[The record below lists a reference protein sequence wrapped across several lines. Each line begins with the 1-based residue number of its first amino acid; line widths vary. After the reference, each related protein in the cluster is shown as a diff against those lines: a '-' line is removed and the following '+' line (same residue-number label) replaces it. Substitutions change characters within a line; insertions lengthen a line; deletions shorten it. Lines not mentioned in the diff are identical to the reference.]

1 MAMIKGI
8 IVTLYEK
15 IENGADEFGRTIY
28 NEVPV
33 EVENVL
39 VAPVTSD
46 DVLDTTNLTGK
57 KAVYHLAIPKGD
69 THDWRDKK
77 VRFFGKVFKVFGE
90 PIVGMEEMIP
100 LEWNKKVTVELYE

>member
-57 KAVYHLAIPKGD
+57 KAVYQLAIPKGD

-77 VRFFGKVFKVFGE
+77 VCFFGKVFKVFGE
-90 PIVGMEEMIP
+90 PIGGMEEMIP